1 MGTPV
6 RRLFFWVLLVSGV
19 GGRESLIPQATSG
32 RDHEG
37 DQLRLLGKSITQI
50 YLGYKVGQELML
62 KVRGEAVS
70 GPGLPDGSATHGSP
84 GHTHRPAQ
92 D

>member
-1 MGTPV
+1 MGA
-6 RRLFFWVLLVSGV
+6 LLISGE
-19 GGRESLIPQATSG
+19 GGRESLTPQATSG

-50 YLGYKVGQELML
+50 CPGYKAGQELLL
-62 KVRGEAVS
+62 KVRDEAGS
-70 GPGLPDGSATHGSP
+70 GPGLPEGPAIHRSP
-84 GHTHRPAQ
+84 GHTHRPAR